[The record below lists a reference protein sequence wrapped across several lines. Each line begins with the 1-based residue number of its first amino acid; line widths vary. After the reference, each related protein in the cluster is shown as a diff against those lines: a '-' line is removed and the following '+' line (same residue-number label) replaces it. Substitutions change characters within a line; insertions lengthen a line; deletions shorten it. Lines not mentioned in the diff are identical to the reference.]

1 MIKADGFDNAILGVT
16 ALPDGTEVLVY
27 DKRRCI
33 QILMFT
39 LGFDYSAAIEF
50 FEFNVKEADLG
61 NEAPLYVEPYFEDEF
76 SEVTEDDD

>member
-1 MIKADGFDNAILGVT
+1 MIRADGFDNAILGVT
-16 ALPDGTEVLVY
+16 ELPDGTEVLVY

-39 LGFDYSAAIEF
+39 VGLDYDAAVGF
-50 FEFNVKEADLG
+50 FEFNIRSADLG

-76 SEVTEDDD
+76 SEVTEDD